1 MSIALTI
8 VIVVLVV
15 EVVLAAFGVRIV
27 REFEANLASGINRDT
42 SYGREAR
49 RTVRRSA
56 GIARRVNTFKK
67 LLYVAMAVAMTAALG
82 GVVPLSAAGAADL
95 ATDPATGSAA
105 CTPGAHT
112 LGTYGDRL
120 YPDTGN
126 GGYRSVHTDV
136 YMIYDAPANL
146 FLPGNK
152 VVLTDKATQ
161 CLSSLSLDL
170 ERTSPDTIA
179 GPDLAVTSVTVDGQ
193 PASWAFV
200 QPTYPG
206 DPAGQNDPNPAAH
219 EVSQTDPVGGPAHN
233 PLPPACS
240 PELNSTLASLQNVQN
255 GDQCPANKLVITPRR
270 PIPDGAT
277 FTVKVAYTGRPGVH
291 HDGDGTTEGWF
302 RSSDGGFVTTEPVA
316 SEDWMPLNNFPT
328 AKPTYDFYDTVSYGK
343 QAIANGILESETT
356 HPATSEFPDGSVTWH
371 WHSPA
376 PIASYLV
383 ETSVGNYTLTQR
395 VGADGIIF
403 YEAQDTSIPAAQQA
417 KNLRIMNLQE
427 NITAFESQFS
437 GPYPFTSA
445 GIIIG
450 TPAASFEEEM
460 QTMITFAGGTIAT
473 SVLYHENM
481 HQWFGDHVTEAGYNM
496 TFYKEGLATLA
507 QSFYTARVAENAAG
521 GPGTAA
527 GRAAF
532 EASLITTFNQ
542 VYAATGSSWVGAPS
556 DPTPYSFFSSATT
569 YERPMAAYI
578 ALRQI
583 LGPTRFDRALQQI
596 QRVYGDGNIDE
607 AQLEAVFH
615 RWMPNQSRACSAQ
628 LDSFFTEWFDTA
640 YPKGGGINRPQI
652 TGPGLAGP
660 GFYTHNGICP
670 A

>member
-1 MSIALTI
+1 
-8 VIVVLVV
+8 
-15 EVVLAAFGVRIV
+15 
-27 REFEANLASGINRDT
+27 
-42 SYGREAR
+42 
-49 RTVRRSA
+49 
-56 GIARRVNTFKK
+56 
-67 LLYVAMAVAMTAALG
+67 MAVMLTVALG
-82 GVVPLSAAGAADL
+82 CIAPISAAGASELGA
-95 ATDPATGSAA
+95 DPASGSAA

-136 YMIYDAPANL
+136 EMVYDAGTNL
-146 FLPGNK
+146 FLPGNR
-152 VVLTDKATQ
+152 VVLTDEATQ
-161 CLSSLSLDL
+161 CLSSLSLDF
-170 ERTSPDTIA
+170 EATSADTVA
-179 GPDLAVTSVTVDGQ
+179 GPDMTVGSVTVSGK
-193 PASWAFV
+193 PASYTFV

-206 DPAGQNDPNPAAH
+206 DPAGQDDPDPAAH

-240 PELNSTLASLQNVQN
+240 PELTSTVASLQNVQN
-255 GDQCPANKLVITPRR
+255 GDQCPANKLVITPSR

-277 FTVKVAYTGRPGVH
+277 FTVTVAYTGRPGIH

-316 SEDWMPLNNFPT
+316 SEDWMPLNDFPT
-328 AKPTYDFYDTVSYGK
+328 AKPTYDFYDTVNYGK
-343 QAIANGILESETT
+343 QAIANGVLKSETT
-356 HPATSEFPDGSVTWH
+356 HRADAEFPDGSVTWH

-383 ETSVGNYTLTQR
+383 EDSVGNYTLTKR
-395 VGADGIIF
+395 TGADGIIF
-403 YEAQDTSIPAAQQA
+403 YEAQDTSISAAQQA
-417 KNLRIMNLQE
+417 KNLKIMNLQE
-427 NITAFESQFS
+427 NITAFESQFN

-450 TPAASFEEEM
+450 TPPASFEEEM
-460 QTMITFAGGTIAT
+460 QTMITFAGGTIGT

-481 HQWFGDHVTEAGYNM
+481 HQWWGDHVTEAGYNM

-507 QSFYTARVAENAAG
+507 QSLYTARVAENAAG
-521 GPGTAA
+521 GPDTAA

-532 EASLITTFNQ
+532 EASLIKTFNQ
-542 VYAATGSSWVGAPS
+542 VYAGTGASWNGAPS
-556 DPTPYSFFSSATT
+556 NPTPYTFFSNSTT

-583 LGPTRFDRALQQI
+583 LGPTRFDNALQQI
-596 QRVYGDGNIDE
+596 QRVYGGGNIDE
-607 AQLEAVFH
+607 AQLESAFH
-615 RWMPNQSRACSAQ
+615 QWMPNQSQACSSQ
-628 LDSFFTEWFDTA
+628 LDSFFSEWFDTA
-640 YPKGGGINRPQI
+640 YPEGGGINRPQI

-660 GFYTHNGICP
+660 GFYDQNGGCS